1 MKKKIQKGFSLVE
14 LMVVIAIIAILAAV
28 AIPMYSNYTTRAKI
42 GTALASVGGL
52 KAQVAENLANSV
64 SGDSNLNYV
73 GENKNG
79 MVYGTGVDANG
90 NITLT
95 FTSPVSGSVILA
107 PNDNG
112 GSVSWDCVS
121 NSGALSTSGST
132 TNANSPGL
140 PSTTVQAVI
149 AQSLLPSPCVGS

>member
-52 KAQVAENLANSV
+52 KAQVAENLANGV
-64 SGDSNLNYV
+64 NGNENLTYV
-73 GENKNG
+73 GETKSG
-79 MVYGTGVDANG
+79 MTYGTGVDQNG
-90 NITLT
+90 NITLS

-107 PNDNG
+107 PNNNG
-112 GSVSWDCVS
+112 GSVTWECVS
-121 NSGALSTSGST
+121 NAGAISTSGS
-132 TNANSPGL
+132 SIS
-140 PSTTVQAVI
+140 STVLNGETITDTIGQA
-149 AQSLLPSPCVGS
+149 LLPSPCSGS

>member
-64 SGDSNLNYV
+64 NGDSNVTYV
-73 GENKNG
+73 GEQKTG
-79 MVYGTGVDANG
+79 MAYGTGVNAAGD
-90 NITLT
+90 ITLT
-95 FTSPVSGSVILA
+95 FTSPVSGSVVLS
-107 PNDNG
+107 PNNNG
-112 GSVSWDCVS
+112 GSVTWNCI
-121 NSGALSTSGST
+121 STSSAISSSGSAV
-132 TNANSPGL
+132 NASSPALGG
-140 PSTTVQAVI
+140 TATQAEI
-149 AQSLLPSPCVGS
+149 AQALLPSPCTGA